1 MKVAVIQFPGSNCDL
16 DTIYVLNKVV
26 KIKADL
32 VWYKCEDL
40 NEYDGIILP
49 GGFSYGDR
57 LRGGIIAAHS
67 PVMREVK
74 RMAKDG
80 YPILGICN
88 GFQILVEAGLLP
100 GALLRNSSL
109 KFICKWVNLSIVS
122 IKSIFTDKLK
132 RSYIL
137 KMPIAHNEGRY
148 FIEERDLQELYDRNQ
163 IVLKYVNE
171 EGRATDEA
179 NPNGSMDNIAGIC
192 NIEGNILGLMPHPE
206 RASERILSPF
216 RSEDGRS
223 IFTSMIEYMRKR

>member
-16 DTIYVLNKVV
+16 DTLHVLNDIM
-26 KIKADL
+26 KIRADL
-32 VWYKCEDL
+32 VWHRCEDL
-40 NEYDGIILP
+40 SGYDGVVLP

-67 PVMREVK
+67 PIMREVK

-80 YPILGICN
+80 YPVLGICN
-88 GFQILVEAGLLP
+88 GFQILVEAGLLS

-109 KFICKWVNLSIVS
+109 KFVCKWVNLSVVS
-122 IKSIFTDKLK
+122 LRSIFTNDLK
-132 RSYIL
+132 RYSLL

-148 FIEERDLQELYDRNQ
+148 FIEEGDLKELYDMDQ
-163 IVLKYVNE
+163 IVLKYVDGD
-171 EGRATDEA
+171 GRATDEA

-192 NIEGNILGLMPHPE
+192 NTEGNVLGLMPHPE

-216 RSEDGRS
+216 GSDDGRS
-223 IFTSMIEYMRKR
+223 IFTSMIEYMRRR